1 MFHSKVK
8 AKVVGSK
15 DGPYLVT
22 GDVPLAEQ
30 ISATDERGGSE
41 AWEQGAAYRRPGQ
54 LFAMPVR
61 AVEKEAI
68 L

>member
-8 AKVVGSK
+8 AKVVVSK

-30 ISATDERGGSE
+30 IIATDERGGSE
-41 AWEQGAAYRRPGQ
+41 AWEQGAAYRRQASYSPS
-54 LFAMPVR
+54 A